1 MTKMLEEVEASVIID
16 KCNNRWICLVIMAP
30 LVLEVVISNF
40 TKVINDIG
48 TIIWGK

>member
-1 MTKMLEEVEASVIID
+1 MRVYNDQNVRGSRG